1 MYIYIIF
8 YLSNYSDY
16 YFYFNLS
23 KYLYKYFYLS
33 TVFGY
38 STHLCWHTTS
48 KDGNNWLKTIF
59 SWWKY

>member
-1 MYIYIIF
+1 MFIILFSVCMYIYIGFF

-38 STHLCWHTTS
+38 STHLCWHYI
-48 KDGNNWLKTIF
+48 KR
-59 SWWKY
+59 WK

>member
-1 MYIYIIF
+1 MKNRGKNKSVYNLVQCMYIYIIF

-38 STHLCWHTTS
+38 STHLC
-48 KDGNNWLKTIF
+48 
-59 SWWKY
+59 

>member
-23 KYLYKYFYLS
+23 KYLYKYFYLE
-33 TVFGY
+33 Y
-38 STHLCWHTTS
+38 SFWVLYPPLLTHYI
-48 KDGNNWLKTIF
+48 KR
-59 SWWKY
+59 WK